1 MVLSRWHVFGME
13 VYWLTLVGL
22 WKAYV
27 LLSISGSVLKTIYI
41 FNSRLREEHTL
52 VSRLSSNILC

>member
-1 MVLSRWHVFGME
+1 ME
-13 VYWLTLVGL
+13 IYWLTLVGL

-41 FNSRLREEHTL
+41 FNSRLREEHIL